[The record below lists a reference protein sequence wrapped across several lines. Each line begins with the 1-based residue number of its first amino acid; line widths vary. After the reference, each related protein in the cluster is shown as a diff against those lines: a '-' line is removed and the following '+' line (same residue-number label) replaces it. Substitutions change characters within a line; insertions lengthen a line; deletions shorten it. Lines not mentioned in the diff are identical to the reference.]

1 MDWGDSVRRC
11 TVISH
16 SRLHLGFLD
25 LHGGLGRIFG
35 SIGVSLE
42 KPCMTLTAEE
52 SKVLEAE
59 GDEQERMSSF
69 AERFYSAARIQEGI
83 RSRLVLRSEFAPH
96 VGLGSGTQLALTV
109 GKALSLLHEKP
120 FQTRDIASMMGRG
133 RRSGAGIALFDH
145 GGLVIDGGKK
155 TGGGDELPP
164 LLYQRKIP
172 GNWFFVVAIPR
183 YSSRMSGEREVEAF
197 RVLPEPSPEISGAIC
212 RETLMRLL
220 PALEEGDLHSFGE
233 AVTSIQKMVG
243 DCFAPAQSGRFASP
257 LSDRIISSMK
267 DLGAAGAGQSSWGPA
282 VYGIIDGNRAAL
294 ALARE
299 ISRLFGGESDLKI
312 TASAAASQGAVWKA
326 EQ

>member
-1 MDWGDSVRRC
+1 MRRC

-42 KPCMTLTAEE
+42 EPRMTLIAEE
-52 SKVLEAE
+52 SKALEVE
-59 GDEQERMSSF
+59 GDERKRMYDF
-69 AERFYSAARIQEGI
+69 AEVFYTSAEIPEGV
-83 RSRLVLRSEFAPH
+83 RSHLELKSFLPPH

-120 FQTRDIASMMGRG
+120 YQTGEIASMMGRG
-133 RRSGAGIALFDH
+133 RRSGVGIALFDH

-155 TGGGDELPP
+155 ADGDDGLPP
-164 LLYQRKIP
+164 LIYKRKVP
-172 GNWFFVVAIPR
+172 SNWFFVVVIPG

-197 RVLPEPSPEISGAIC
+197 KGLPEPSPEISGAIC

-220 PALEEGDLHSFGE
+220 PALEERDLRSFGK

-243 DCFAPAQSGRFASP
+243 DCFAPAQWGRFASP
-257 LSDRIISSMK
+257 LSEEIVTAMK
-267 DLGAAGAGQSSWGPA
+267 DLGATGVGQSSWGPT
-282 VYGIIDGNRAAL
+282 VYGIIDGKRAAL
-294 ALARE
+294 ALAGELR
-299 ISRLFGGESDLKI
+299 RLFEGEYDIKI
-312 TASAAASQGAVWKA
+312 GVTAAASRGAVWKV
-326 EQ
+326 EEY